1 MHREDAEQLLD
12 PRVDMA
18 VPRSEL
24 AWERIVLAWVR
35 TVLTLTEARTWWL
48 AVALLTPCVEAS
60 AQITEFFP
68 EVDVYSGLT
77 SNTQFWFQSKETRED
92 SAPDQAET
100 GFEAFQAAIRSGR
113 LSTEPAKGAGLEFLM

>member
-1 MHREDAEQLLD
+1 MGTHRVGVGTYSTHADRSPHVVASGGSAHTLRGGERTDN
-12 PRVDMA
+12 RV
-18 VPRSEL
+18 
-24 AWERIVLAWVR
+24 
-35 TVLTLTEARTWWL
+35 
-48 AVALLTPCVEAS
+48 
-60 AQITEFFP
+60 FP

-100 GFEAFQAAIRSGR
+100 DFEAFQAAIRSGR